1 MQGIGRWWVLLLTID
16 RTAVAAAN
24 LTACQHHHAQ
34 LLASADTF
42 LRGVQAALAPAPT
55 VEGVE
60 SAAAAAGRAAALTE
74 LYVRTW
80 STFQLAVRSH
90 SFCPR

>member
-42 LRGVQAALAPAPT
+42 LRGAQAALAPAPV

-60 SAAAAAGRAAALTE
+60 SAAAAVGRAAALTE